1 VCILHS
7 SFVHV
12 SDDGEFYDSSN
23 TFLMQLYDVGMSS
36 MVVQEAYALAEL
48 ADAIGREE
56 GPMLKNRGD
65 SLSKLIA
72 EYLWDEESQIYV
84 NKFVNG
90 SFYRRISPTS
100 FYALQT
106 SAPNDTQATAM
117 MEQWLMNKDRFCV
130 AEAGDFSGLDD
141 TCYWG
146 LPSIQASDPAF
157 PPLGYWRGYVWGPMA
172 QLTHWSL
179 QNYDHVPAVRKGRKA
194 LVKQMGSL
202 MMSQW
207 NEHRHICEVR
217 RVQTDRHDEALFF
230 LFCGPNFLLQQ
241 KR

>member
-1 VCILHS
+1 
-7 SFVHV
+7 
-12 SDDGEFYDSSN
+12 
-23 TFLMQLYDVGMSS
+23 M
-36 MVVQEAYALAEL
+36 
-48 ADAIGREE
+48 
-56 GPMLKNRGD
+56 
-65 SLSKLIA
+65 
-72 EYLWDEESQIYV
+72 

-117 MEQWLMNKDRFCV
+117 IEQWLFNKDRFCI
-130 AEAGDFSGLDD
+130 AEDGDFSGLDD

-146 LPSIQASDPAF
+146 LPSIQASDPAY

-172 QLTHWSL
+172 QLTYWSL

-207 NEHRHICEVR
+207 VSLDGLCGVFSRATCM
-217 RVQTDRHDEALFF
+217 ALF
-230 LFCGPNFLLQQ
+230 PISTRNA
-241 KR
+241 

>member
-1 VCILHS
+1 MDA
-7 SFVHV
+7 
-12 SDDGEFYDSSN
+12 DDGEFYDSSN
-23 TFLMQLYDVGMSS
+23 TFMMQLYDVGMSS

-65 SLSKLIA
+65 SLSKLIG
-72 EYLWDEESQIYV
+72 EYLWDEESSICESALDSPMPQSQLTPHCTCVYADV

-117 MEQWLMNKDRFCV
+117 IEQWLFNKDRFCI
-130 AEAGDFSGLDD
+130 AEEGDFSGLND

-146 LPSIQASDPAF
+146 LPSIQASDPAY
-157 PPLGYWRGYVWGPMA
+157 PPLGYWRGYVW
-172 QLTHWSL
+172 
-179 QNYDHVPAVRKGRKA
+179 
-194 LVKQMGSL
+194 
-202 MMSQW
+202 
-207 NEHRHICEVR
+207 
-217 RVQTDRHDEALFF
+217 
-230 LFCGPNFLLQQ
+230 
-241 KR
+241 